1 MKHVLKRFFKQEAGH
16 ASIEFAIMFPVFFFI
31 LLSSIELGVMT
42 VRSALLERALDV
54 VVREIR
60 LTTGTAPSHQALKEK
75 LCNETNVVPDC
86 LTNLALEM
94 YLVDPRAWTDIPA
107 KATCT
112 NRAEEVDPVVS
123 FSNGMDNELMIL
135 RACAKFN
142 PMFTAIGLSSLLQ
155 RDAAGDSAIVAKS
168 AFVQEPR

>member
-1 MKHVLKRFFKQEAGH
+1 MTRFLKRFRKEDAGH

-60 LTTGTAPSHQALKEK
+60 LTTGSAPSHQK
-75 LCNETNVVPDC
+75 LREMLCSETNVVPDC
-86 LTNLALEM
+86 LNNLALEM
-94 YLVDPRAWTDIPA
+94 YLVDPRAWAGIPA

-123 FSNGMDNELMIL
+123 FSHGMDNELMIL
-135 RACAKFN
+135 RACAKFT
-142 PMFTAIGLSSLLQ
+142 PMFTDLGISALLQ
-155 RDAAGDSAIVAKS
+155 RDGAGDSAIVAKS